1 MPEYCR
7 LPLKGEKSMRE
18 LTCIV
23 CPMGCRIK
31 AYEEKGQIRVED
43 HGCRRGEL
51 YARDELTAPKR
62 VVTSVVTVQ
71 GCSELLPVKTPAPV
85 PKEAIFRVMEE
96 VRRVVAKK
104 PVRAG
109 DVLVEN
115 IAGTGVALIATKHIQ

>member
-1 MPEYCR
+1 
-7 LPLKGEKSMRE
+7 MRE

-31 AYEEKGQIRVED
+31 AYEDNGQIRVED
-43 HGCRRGEL
+43 QGCRRGEL

-62 VVTSVVTVQ
+62 VVTSVVAVR
-71 GCSELLPVKTPAPV
+71 GCSGLLPVKTVAPV

-96 VRRVVAKK
+96 IRQVVADR

-109 DVLVEN
+109 DVLREDL
-115 IAGTGVALIATKHIQ
+115 AGTGVALVATKHI